1 MQLFPSQNFTIVR
14 QLSVAPSES
23 GTYYVRA
30 IVRNAQSDVVV
41 STLNLLVKTGYRY
54 TGTFLLP
61 PDPLGLG
68 YFVSIVTSVYTD
80 SGYTTKSE
88 VWSDEENTYL
98 VAELKNNRGAFG
110 GATSDEIRRIIRSE
124 LSAIE
129 KPESFDYSKIPKP
142 KEYPMRWDEIM
153 SRLGELS
160 NELKPK
166 APEKIN
172 LSPIT
177 SKIDDVLSAIESKP
191 VTEPTDLQP
200 ILDKLATLE
209 TKTEDKAEEQKTDR
223 VQKHEDNTQKILHG
237 ISILLDGMGIVS
249 VFKTHTKDMLPKVE
263 QKAETL
269 PEVDISKLM

>member
-1 MQLFPSQNFTIVR
+1 MQLFPQKNFTIVR
-14 QLSVAPSES
+14 QLSVAPFET

-30 IVRNAQSDVVV
+30 IVRNAQTDA
-41 STLNLLVKTGYRY
+41 TLATVNMVFKTGYRY
-54 TGTFLLP
+54 TGMFFAP
-61 PDPLGLG
+61 ADPSNQG
-68 YFVSIVTSVYTD
+68 YFVSIITSVYTD

-88 VWSDEENTYL
+88 SWSDEENTYL
-98 VAELKNNRGAFG
+98 VSEINTNRGSYGIG
-110 GATSDEIRRIIRSE
+110 GEEVRRIVREEIGK
-124 LSAIE
+124 IE
-129 KPESFDYSKIPKP
+129 KPEKFDYSKFPEQ
-142 KEYPMRWDEIM
+142 KEPLMRWDDV
-153 SRLGELS
+153 LGKLDALGV
-160 NELKPK
+160 ELKPE
-166 APEKIN
+166 PQENID

-191 VTEPTDLQP
+191 ITEPTDLQP

-263 QKAETL
+263 QKTETL